1 MEPESV
7 SRDSNHVTATLS
19 SAGPGQPWCNTSIP
33 YTYMTAATLLS
44 VCIHVSS
51 LQDLCVFEISKEY
64 APALIV
70 QYLSSVGPSD
80 FVREYKVLEIHGL

>member
-19 SAGPGQPWCNTSIP
+19 SVGPAWCNTSIP
-33 YTYMTAATLLS
+33 YTYMTAATLLP